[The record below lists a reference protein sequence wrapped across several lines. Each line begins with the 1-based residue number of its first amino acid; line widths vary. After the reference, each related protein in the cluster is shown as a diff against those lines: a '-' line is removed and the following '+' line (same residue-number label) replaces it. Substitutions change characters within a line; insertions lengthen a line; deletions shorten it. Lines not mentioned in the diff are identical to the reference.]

1 MSYLVYNTLYRIFKK
16 SSQYWKRN
24 KKKNQNLALYH
35 LDLKILLSL
44 LLSYKIWISF
54 CWWLWI
60 IILQLEQW
68 TLWQSDLHGID
79 SFDWVTC
86 VGWILQIQTQDQTT
100 ARIPTWQVAIHH
112 AQLLFQYYIWSW
124 TQQTN
129 ENYSANNWISQGSQ
143 SKVIHSDSDS

>member
-1 MSYLVYNTLYRIFKK
+1 MEIGIRE
-16 SSQYWKRN
+16 
-24 KKKNQNLALYH
+24 NQNLGSY
-35 LDLKILLSL
+35 LDLKILFPLFYPTRFESSCGWSEKNSSLSIML
-44 LLSYKIWISF
+44 IVN
-54 CWWLWI
+54 

-68 TLWQSDLHGID
+68 ALWQSDLLGID

-143 SKVIHSDSDS
+143 SKVIHSDSYS